1 MIILEHVNKTF
12 HDGDVDTEILRDISL
27 KIETGE
33 KIAIVGRSGSGKST
47 LLSIMSGLD
56 APTRGKV
63 VIDGVDVYALDEKDI
78 SVFRNKKS
86 SIIFQSFEL
95 IQFFTAFEN
104 VALPLSIRGEKMDKK
119 NTDMINQMFANIGL
133 THRKHNIPSKL
144 SGGEQQRVAIAR
156 VLVSGSDIIFADEPT
171 GNLDTENGNNVLHL
185 LLESVKN
192 THKTLVLITHDM
204 QIAKQM
210 DRIYSIENGN
220 LIEQHG

>member
-12 HDGDVDTEILRDISL
+12 HDGDTDTEILRDISL

-33 KIAIVGRSGSGKST
+33 KVAIVGRSGSGKST

-63 VIDGVDVYALDEKDI
+63 IVDGVDIYALDEKDI

-119 NTDMINQMFANIGL
+119 NTDMIDQMFANIGL